1 MKELRYI
8 LIGLIIF
15 SMIPSNVQCKP
26 NSAENHV
33 KEFYQWY
40 IRGFA
45 RISIDNDLSEYID
58 KCVLSTLRTMYRRDF
73 FHADY
78 FTKSQDCWDEWLD
91 VMVVHKE
98 MKITD
103 ATSVVPISFKFS
115 EDKQHHL
122 LVFIIKEKDGW
133 RITKVSGTKYF
144 FE

>member
-8 LIGLIIF
+8 LFGLIIF
-15 SMIPSNVQCKP
+15 SMIPTNTECKP
-26 NSAENHV
+26 NSAENHI
-33 KEFYQWY
+33 KKFYQWY
-40 IRGFA
+40 IRDGPK
-45 RISIDNDLSEYID
+45 SIDSDLSEYVD
-58 KCVLSTLRTMYRRDF
+58 ECVLKTIRILYKRDYF
-73 FHADY
+73 ETGY

-98 MKITD
+98 MKIND

-122 LVFIIKEKDGW
+122 LVFVRKDKDGW
-133 RITKVSGTKYF
+133 RIIKVSGTEYF